1 MKCAWQ
7 KLLSV
12 LPQHI
17 RGEVDNLSRDDL
29 QEVRLRLDEPVQLVT
44 EEGLKI
50 LSVRV
55 TAADISFVV
64 NAASRYSPWAA
75 ESAASGYVTA
85 PGGHRIGLCGQCTL
99 QNGVVTGIREVTS
112 LCVRVAREC
121 FGVAVG
127 VPNSCSVLI
136 LGPPGS
142 GKTTLLRDLIR
153 IVSDRGTGSVSVVD
167 ERGELFP
174 READF
179 DRGKQTD
186 VLTGC
191 DKASGIDMVLRTMG
205 PRYVAVDE
213 ITNQNDC
220 QALIRAGWCGVK
232 LMATA
237 HATDLADLRQRPVY
251 RPLIQT
257 GLFDT
262 VVVLKPDKSW
272 RVERV
277 KL

>member
-1 MKCAWQ
+1 
-7 KLLSV
+7 
-12 LPQHI
+12 
-17 RGEVDNLSRDDL
+17 
-29 QEVRLRLDEPVQLVT
+29 
-44 EEGLKI
+44 
-50 LSVRV
+50 
-55 TAADISFVV
+55 
-64 NAASRYSPWAA
+64 
-75 ESAASGYVTA
+75 
-85 PGGHRIGLCGQCTL
+85 
-99 QNGVVTGIREVTS
+99 
-112 LCVRVAREC
+112 
-121 FGVAVG
+121 
-127 VPNSCSVLI
+127 VPNSGSVLI

-257 GLFDT
+257 GIFDT

>member
-7 KLLSV
+7 KLLAV

-17 RGEVDNLSRDDL
+17 RGEVDNLSRDNL

-44 EEGLKI
+44 GEGLKI

-121 FGVAVG
+121 FGVALG
-127 VPNSCSVLI
+127 VPNNGSVLI

-257 GLFDT
+257 GIFDT